1 MVKSE
6 HRLNEL
12 FKELVPSSGKA
23 DCLAGEIVRAV
34 SRIGYRFCNDG
45 DRLGIGYG
53 KETCN
58 PAGRFLRKKLPY
70 EIACLV
76 VKIWDPAY
84 NDVVY
89 EHYLDVLCDK
99 VAEYVDTHPELRE
112 QPTEDMWDYTDREE
126 DVDDCED
133 DWEECELY

>member
-1 MVKSE
+1 MIKRE

-12 FKELVPSSGKA
+12 FEELVPASGKA

-34 SRIGYRFCNDG
+34 VRIGYRFFNDG
-45 DRLGIGYG
+45 DRLGVGYG

-70 EIACLV
+70 DLACLV
-76 VKIWDPAY
+76 CKIWDPGY

-99 VAEYVDTHPELRE
+99 VAEYVDSHPELRE
-112 QPTEDMWDYTDREE
+112 QPTDDFWDYMDREE

-133 DWEECELY
+133 DWNDFDIA